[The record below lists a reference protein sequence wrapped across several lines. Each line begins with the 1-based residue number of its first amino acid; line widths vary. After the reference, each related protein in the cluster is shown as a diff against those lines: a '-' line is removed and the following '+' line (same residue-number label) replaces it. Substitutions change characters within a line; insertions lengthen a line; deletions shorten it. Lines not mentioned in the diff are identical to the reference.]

1 VHEYTTSQG
10 TTALLKD
17 ASVDMQGMHKPSVDP
32 IIDAAGPIYN
42 ELGYELI
49 ITSAADGEHSDT
61 SLHYPWHGR
70 FDGGQALDLRC
81 AQWHG
86 YPKQDRLEIER
97 RLRQRLPAEYDV
109 VGQSLGHTSHIHV
122 ERDLS

>member
-1 VHEYTTSQG
+1 MQG
-10 TTALLKD
+10 T
-17 ASVDMQGMHKPSVDP
+17 HKPSVDP
-32 IIDAAGPIYN
+32 IIDAAKAVYS
-42 ELGYELI
+42 ELGYDLI
-49 ITSAADGEHSDT
+49 ITSAADGTHSEG
-61 SLHYPWHGR
+61 SLHYTETGR

-86 YPKQDRLEIER
+86 YPKEDRLEIER

-109 VGQSLGHTSHIHV
+109 VGQSLGHTSHIHI